1 MPAKAKTAKRRVKV
15 EGKAKKL
22 KTLTKSDQKKVRG
35 GLLPYIEQDNIFKST
50 NIKDGTSNTLS
61 IQDGTS
67 NTFKK
72 K

>member
-15 EGKAKKL
+15 EGTVKKL
-22 KTLTKSDQKKVRG
+22 KTLTESDQKKVRG

-50 NIKDGTSNTLS
+50 STN